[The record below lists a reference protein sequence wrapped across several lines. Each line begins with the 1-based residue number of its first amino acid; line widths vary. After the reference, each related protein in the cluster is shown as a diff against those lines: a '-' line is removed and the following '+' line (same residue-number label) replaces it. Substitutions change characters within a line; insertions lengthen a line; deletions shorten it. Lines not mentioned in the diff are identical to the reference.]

1 MSEIVELR
9 GGIYHD
15 SVTLLR
21 ISQAVTDAAGVTAA
35 QIAMATPL
43 NVELAVGLGFAV
55 PAGAGPNDLLVAVRG
70 DDDAAVA
77 SGLAALD
84 AALAAADA
92 AGKASGGFGDA
103 EPPRTVRTAAERSP
117 ESSVVLLSVPGPSV
131 IGEAMD
137 AIGAGRHVMIFSD
150 NVPVEHEIALKD
162 AAAAAGVLVMGPDC
176 GTAMVG
182 GVGLGFANVLRAA
195 GTGVPTVGVV
205 AASGT
210 GAQQLTC
217 LLDEAGVPVSAVL
230 GLGGRDLSEKVGGR
244 SALAALAMMQ
254 ADPATDHIVIVSKPP
269 HPATAEKVLAAAAAG
284 PKPVTTVLLGAG
296 QPDLTSAVESVLAA
310 IGVTA
315 PTWPYWSPDDG
326 IHPSA
331 GALRGLYSGG
341 TLADEAMLIAGEILG
356 DIHSNIPLR
365 PELALPASALGH
377 GLPQLSGLGHV
388 IVDLGDDE
396 FTLGRPHPMI
406 DPTVKLDLLAA
417 QALDP
422 SVSVILLDVV
432 LGYGSDPEP
441 AGRLAPAIGEAIG
454 AAASDDRE
462 LTVIVS
468 LCGTAADPQQREAV
482 ATALAHAGAD
492 VYLSN
497 AAAARAAAYAAR
509 GELAPATPATA
520 PARSPERSAQVP
532 LRQSTAGGGVDTSLL
547 SGAPSVITAGIDLL
561 SDALRAQA
569 VPVTTVAFRPPVD
582 DPLGTADALAT
593 VLADPRVAEANA
605 VAVARMLEVRAHLVD
620 VVPAAEALGMQPGEF
635 YHAGPPITWERASG
649 PLRGALIGAM
659 LFEGLAVDAD
669 EAEAKLAAGD
679 GISLSP
685 CHEHHTVGPMAG
697 LVSPSMWM
705 YKLQDEATGAVA
717 YCSLNEGLGK
727 VLRYGAYSQEVID
740 RLKWM
745 SAVLGPA
752 LQKAVRA
759 TVAAGKPLD
768 ITALVGQMVQ
778 MGDEGH
784 NRNRAGSA
792 MFLRDISPWI
802 IQAALPAKDTAD
814 VFSFIGGNEHFFLNL
829 VMPCGKLM
837 ADAAANVPGSS
848 LVTALCRNGTDFG
861 IRVSGTGDQW
871 FTGPADIPVGLFLAG
886 YTQDDANPDIG
897 DSAITE
903 TVGIGGMSM
912 ATAPAIVR
920 FVGGAVPDA
929 LAVTRR
935 MYEITLAENPAF
947 AIPILEF
954 RGAPTGIDI
963 TKVLRTGVLPQIN
976 TGMAG
981 KVAGTGQVGAGL
993 VNPPME
999 CFTKAIAALAG
1010 KVPA

>member
-9 GGIYHD
+9 SGIYHD

-55 PAGAGPNDLLVAVRG
+55 PDGAGPNDLLVAVRG

-84 AALAAADA
+84 AALAAAEA

-131 IGEAMD
+131 IGEALD
-137 AIGAGRHVMIFSD
+137 AIHAGRHVMIFSD

-182 GVGLGFANVLRAA
+182 GVGLGFANVLRA
-195 GTGVPTVGVV
+195 GGSGVPTVGVI

-230 GLGGRDLSEKVGGR
+230 GLGGRDLSERVGGR
-244 SALAALAMMQ
+244 SALAALTMMQ
-254 ADPATDHIVIVSKPP
+254 ADPSTDHIVIVSKPP

-310 IGVTA
+310 IGVPVPA
-315 PTWPYWSPDDG
+315 WPYWSPDDG

-331 GALRGLYSGG
+331 GTLRGLYSGG
-341 TLADEAMLIAGEILG
+341 TLADEAMLIAGDILG

-365 PELALPASALGH
+365 PELALPDSALGH
-377 GLPQLSGLGHV
+377 GLPQLGGLGHV

-396 FTLGRPHPMI
+396 FTRGRPHPMI
-406 DPTVKLDLLAA
+406 DPSVKLDLLAA

-422 SVSVILLDVV
+422 SVTVILLDVV

-454 AAASDDRE
+454 AAASDGRE

-509 GELAPATPATA
+509 GEIAPANLPAANPHTPP
-520 PARSPERSAQVP
+520 PARP
-532 LRQSTAGGGVDTSLL
+532 
-547 SGAPSVITAGIDLL
+547 
-561 SDALRAQA
+561 
-569 VPVTTVAFRPPVD
+569 
-582 DPLGTADALAT
+582 
-593 VLADPRVAEANA
+593 
-605 VAVARMLEVRAHLVD
+605 
-620 VVPAAEALGMQPGEF
+620 
-635 YHAGPPITWERASG
+635 
-649 PLRGALIGAM
+649 
-659 LFEGLAVDAD
+659 
-669 EAEAKLAAGD
+669 
-679 GISLSP
+679 
-685 CHEHHTVGPMAG
+685 
-697 LVSPSMWM
+697 VSP
-705 YKLQDEATGAVA
+705 
-717 YCSLNEGLGK
+717 
-727 VLRYGAYSQEVID
+727 
-740 RLKWM
+740 
-745 SAVLGPA
+745 
-752 LQKAVRA
+752 RA
-759 TVAAGKPLD
+759 RVPPPPHAAPRR
-768 ITALVGQMVQ
+768 T
-778 MGDEGH
+778 
-784 NRNRAGSA
+784 RST
-792 MFLRDISPWI
+792 P
-802 IQAALPAKDTAD
+802 
-814 VFSFIGGNEHFFLNL
+814 
-829 VMPCGKLM
+829 
-837 ADAAANVPGSS
+837 PGS
-848 LVTALCRNGTDFG
+848 
-861 IRVSGTGDQW
+861 
-871 FTGPADIPVGLFLAG
+871 PAHRA
-886 YTQDDANPDIG
+886 
-897 DSAITE
+897 
-903 TVGIGGMSM
+903 
-912 ATAPAIVR
+912 
-920 FVGGAVPDA
+920 
-929 LAVTRR
+929 
-935 MYEITLAENPAF
+935 
-947 AIPILEF
+947 
-954 RGAPTGIDI
+954 
-963 TKVLRTGVLPQIN
+963 
-976 TGMAG
+976 
-981 KVAGTGQVGAGL
+981 
-993 VNPPME
+993 
-999 CFTKAIAALAG
+999 
-1010 KVPA
+1010 